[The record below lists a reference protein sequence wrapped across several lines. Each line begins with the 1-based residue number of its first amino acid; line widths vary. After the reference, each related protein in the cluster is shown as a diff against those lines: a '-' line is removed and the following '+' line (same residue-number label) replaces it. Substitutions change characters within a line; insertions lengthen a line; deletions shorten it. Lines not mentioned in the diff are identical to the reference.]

1 VTGPRGDDSGAQ
13 PARDRL
19 IAVLE
24 RARRLGH
31 LGPGPVEAHI
41 DHAEAY
47 RHALPAFKD
56 GDRVADLG
64 SGAGVP
70 ALWLALACPEAHF
83 VLIESSLRRA
93 AFLRSAIQTLAL
105 TERAEVVEDRAE
117 AYAHGPAR
125 EAFQL
130 VTARSFAAPP
140 VTAEIAAGLVCVG
153 GHAVVSSSPEGESDW
168 DRSRLGELGF
178 GSIRTVVS
186 ADRHFIWLEKTDP
199 CPPGFPR
206 RAGLPARRTLW

>member
-1 VTGPRGDDSGAQ
+1 M
-13 PARDRL
+13 
-19 IAVLE
+19 LE
-24 RARRLGH
+24 RARRLGY

-47 RHALPAFKD
+47 RLALPAFKHA
-56 GDRVADLG
+56 DRVADLG
-64 SGAGVP
+64 SGAGAP

-83 VLIESSLRRA
+83 ALIESSLRRA

-105 TERAEVVEDRAE
+105 AERAEVVEDRAE

-125 EAFQL
+125 EAFHL

-153 GHAVVSSSPEGESDW
+153 GHVVVSSSPEGESDW
-168 DRSRLGELGF
+168 DRSLLGELGF
-178 GSIRTVVS
+178 GSIRMVVR
-186 ADRHFIWLEKTDP
+186 ADRHFMCLEKTDP

-206 RAGLPARRTLW
+206 RTGLPARRPLW